1 MSAARRVTIL
11 CLALLLMPA
20 NATAQGFLESLF
32 GFGDGGPQS
41 HRGSSRNAP
50 SDYGYREPVTRSSS
64 PYVQDE
70 APSRHDG
77 KYRTLCVRS
86 CDGFYFPISGSAT
99 RRDFYR
105 DAEICRQ
112 SCGVEAKLYYHP
124 RSSGDASKMVDL
136 AGFPYTQHPNAFR
149 YRKQLVDKCACRP
162 DPWSASEIARHKRYA
177 AAEATEIRAGSR
189 EAGTER
195 PDGPGAKPPLETE
208 GALASESQATV
219 PIDRPVDTKQPAEVD
234 TIAPVIRR
242 ADVRPLPARTSAE
255 APIARGRPKTRP
267 APSQPFN
274 LFGFAFGGNNQKKL
288 RWPGD

>member
-1 MSAARRVTIL
+1 MSAARRVAIL

-32 GFGDGGPQS
+32 GFGDSGRPRS
-41 HRGSSRNAP
+41 NRNAP
-50 SDYGYREPVTRSSS
+50 SDYGYREPVTRGSS
-64 PYVQDE
+64 PYLQDE
-70 APSRHDG
+70 APSRYDG
-77 KYRTLCVRS
+77 NTYRTLCVRS

-105 DAEICRQ
+105 DAEICRR
-112 SCGVEAKLYYHP
+112 SCGVEAKLYYQP

-136 AGFPYTQHPNAFR
+136 TGLPYTQHPNAFR

-177 AAEATEIRAGSR
+177 TAEAARVRADSAK
-189 EAGTER
+189 AGTEP
-195 PDGPGAKPPLETE
+195 PDDGAKPPLPTD
-208 GALASESQATV
+208 GPLASQSQATV
-219 PIDRPVDTKQPAEVD
+219 PIDRPGGAKRSVEVD
-234 TIAPVIRR
+234 TAAPVIRR
-242 ADVRPLPARTSAE
+242 ADVRSLSARTPPA
-255 APIARGRPKTRP
+255 APIARSRPRMRP

-274 LFGFAFGGNNQKKL
+274 PFGFAFGSNNQKKL